1 MARSILDV
9 LEEHNRAICEIL
21 EMINR
26 LNEMVGNLT
35 QLINRTN
42 TIILKEEE
50 EEVSDGP
57 ETTQEEE
64 VHG

>member
-50 EEVSDGP
+50 EVSGGP
-57 ETTQEEE
+57 ETTQEEG
-64 VHG
+64 HG

>member
-1 MARSILDV
+1 MGRSILDV

-21 EMINR
+21 EIINR

-50 EEVSDGP
+50 VSGGP

>member
-50 EEVSDGP
+50 EVSGGP
-57 ETTQEEE
+57 ETTQEE